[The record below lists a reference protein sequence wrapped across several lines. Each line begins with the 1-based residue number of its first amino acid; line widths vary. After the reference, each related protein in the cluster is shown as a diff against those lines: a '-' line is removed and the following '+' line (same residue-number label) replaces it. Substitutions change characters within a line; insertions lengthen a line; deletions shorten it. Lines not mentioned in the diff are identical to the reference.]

1 MMSSLKFRYASL
13 FNSEWFWEGLLE
25 NYLERSKMA
34 AILLINFITTPSD
47 TRLPA
52 YLFMYKEE

>member
-1 MMSSLKFRYASL
+1 MVLGRIVGKL
-13 FNSEWFWEGLLE
+13 FG
-25 NYLERSKMA
+25 KMA

-52 YLFMYKEE
+52 YLFMYMEK